1 MDKKTIMKFNV
12 LAIICI
18 IIFSFALTP
27 KTLQNDTF
35 YTIKIGEH
43 IMENGL
49 DRVDPFSWQELAY
62 TYPHWLYDV
71 CIYQV
76 YNMRWNDW
84 NLHVN
89 NIFELS
95 SRSKSL
101 YNKLQSK

>member
-1 MDKKTIMKFNV
+1 MDKKTIMKLNV

-18 IIFSFALTP
+18 MIFSFAIAP

-49 DRVDPFSWQELAY
+49 DRVDPFSWHDLAY

-71 CIYQV
+71 SIYLI
-76 YNMRWNDW
+76 YSMRRNGRHIYIYYCFK
-84 NLHVN
+84 LY
-89 NIFELS
+89 IGSAFI
-95 SRSKSL
+95 
-101 YNKLQSK
+101 YNK